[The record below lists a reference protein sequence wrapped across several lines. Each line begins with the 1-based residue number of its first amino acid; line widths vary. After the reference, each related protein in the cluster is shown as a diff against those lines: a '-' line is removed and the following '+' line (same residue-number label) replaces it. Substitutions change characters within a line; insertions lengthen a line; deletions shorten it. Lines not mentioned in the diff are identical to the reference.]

1 MLCVGM
7 KFCPNCGTKL
17 VLTRREQDTDL
28 RFRCP
33 QCGYAEGDPLISQ
46 RPKITAPDTSETAVV
61 ILDEGQE
68 LRTTPTE
75 RAECPKCHNNLAFVW
90 QVQTRGGDEGA
101 TQFFRCTKCNYTW
114 RLYT

>member
-1 MLCVGM
+1 M
-7 KFCPNCGTKL
+7 KFCPNCGKKL
-17 VLTRREQDTDL
+17 VLTKGPPDKNTSMQ
-28 RFRCP
+28 FRCP
-33 QCGYAEGDPLISQ
+33 QCNHAEDDPILPQ
-46 RPKITAPDTSETAVV
+46 GPKITEPDTPDGAVV

-75 RAECPKCHNNLAFVW
+75 RADCPKCHNNLAFVW

-101 TQFFRCTKCNYTW
+101 TQFFRCTKCNFTW